1 MAAEGRLPRGL
12 TTVTRAFVFDTR
24 LPRVVFGA
32 GALQHLIR
40 ELDLL
45 GAKRALVLSTP
56 GQSATAE
63 RVASLLGERAAGV
76 FAQAVMH
83 VPTEIARA
91 AQGEARR
98 LGADCAIA
106 IGGGSTIGLGKAIAL
121 DSGLAVIAL
130 PTTYSGSEMT
140 PVYGLTEAGVKRTGR
155 DARVLPRCVIY
166 DPELSLGLPFGIT
179 VVSAINAI
187 AHAAEGLYAPDT
199 NPVIDALA
207 EQGISAC
214 ANALPRLLR
223 NSRDLDARGDALLGA
238 WLCGSVMGSITVGLH
253 HKLCHTL
260 GGSFNLPHAETHTV
274 VLPHAMAYN
283 TDAAP
288 HAMAR
293 IAASLGTSTAAGG
306 LFDLAERHS
315 APTSLKQL
323 GLREED
329 LARATEL
336 AVRNPYPNPS
346 PLSAVRIRT
355 LLQRAF
361 DGVRPT

>member
-1 MAAEGRLPRGL
+1 M
-12 TTVTRAFVFDTR
+12 TRAFVFDTR

-32 GALQHLIR
+32 GALQHLPR

-56 GQSATAE
+56 GQSAMAE
-63 RVASLLGERAAGV
+63 RVAALLGERAAGV

-106 IGGGSTIGLGKAIAL
+106 IGGGSTTGLGKAIAL
-121 DSGLAVIAL
+121 DSGLPVIAV

-166 DPELSLGLPFGIT
+166 DPELSLGLPFGIA

-207 EQGISAC
+207 EQGINAC

-223 NSRDLDARGDALLGA
+223 NSRDLDARGDALVGA
-238 WLCGSVMGSITVGLH
+238 WLCGTVMGSITVGLH

-260 GGSFNLPHAETHTV
+260 GGSFNLPHAETHAV

-283 TDAAP
+283 TAAAP

-293 IAASLGTSTAAGG
+293 IAAALGTSTAAGG
-306 LFDLAERHS
+306 LFDLAERHG

-329 LARATEL
+329 LAHATEL

-346 PLSAVRIRT
+346 PLNAVRIRN
-355 LLQRAF
+355 LLQQAF
-361 DGVRPT
+361 EGVRPA